1 MSLREGGRAPGA
13 ETRGSL
19 RVLVL
24 AGAGMLLAVGSAHA
38 QAKFPPDSLKNVQAL
53 PEGTTVKQVVETMR
67 GFTRALGV
75 RCTHCHVGT
84 EGQPLETM
92 DFAADS
98 KPSKKTARQMI
109 RMLQAINGE
118 HLARLAE
125 RADPNVTVS
134 CATCHRG
141 ITRPRSLIDELL
153 LAYRKEGATAA
164 AARFRE
170 LRERYYGDDAYDF
183 GDVALTEVANTLQ
196 EGGDMPG
203 ALMLLELNVELLP
216 NSWFGLWQLAELR
229 ADAGQTQAAIAALER
244 AVALKPRPDLVE
256 RLEVLRRKAAKPAP
270 PEAPKP

>member
-1 MSLREGGRAPGA
+1 MSRREGGRA
-13 ETRGSL
+13 
-19 RVLVL
+19 RVLVC
-24 AGAGMLLAVGSAHA
+24 AGVGLLIAAASAHA
-38 QAKFPPDSLKNVQAL
+38 QGKFPPESLKNVQAM

-92 DFAADS
+92 DFAADT
-98 KPSKKTARQMI
+98 KPTKKTARQMI

-125 RADPNVTVS
+125 RADPKVTVS

-153 LAYRKEGATAA
+153 LAYREGGATAA

-170 LRERYYGDDAYDF
+170 LRARYYGADAYDF
-183 GDVALTEVANTLQ
+183 GDVALTEVANTAQ
-196 EGGDMPG
+196 EAGDVPG
-203 ALMLLELNVELLP
+203 ALTLLELNVELLP
-216 NSWFGLWQLAELR
+216 QSWFGLWMLAEMR
-229 ADAGQTQAAIAALER
+229 EEAGQTERAIAALER
-244 AVALKPRPDLVE
+244 AVALKPRRDLLE
-256 RLEVLRRKAAKPAP
+256 RLEALRRKAAGPLAP
-270 PEAPKP
+270 ENPNP

>member
-1 MSLREGGRAPGA
+1 MSLHPAGRA
-13 ETRGSL
+13 
-19 RVLVL
+19 RVLAL
-24 AGAGMLLAVGSAHA
+24 ACAGLLSEAASVNA
-38 QAKFPPDSLKNVQAL
+38 QGKFPPESLKNLQAM
-53 PEGTTVKQVVETMR
+53 PEGTTVKQLVETMR

-92 DFAADS
+92 DFVADTKS
-98 KPSKKTARQMI
+98 AKKTARQMI

-153 LAYRKEGATAA
+153 LAYRKGGATAA

-183 GDVALTEVANTLQ
+183 GDVALTEVANVAQ
-196 EGGDMPG
+196 EGGDLPG
-203 ALMLLELNVELLP
+203 ALLLLELNVELLP
-216 NSWFGLWQLAELR
+216 QSWFGYWMLAEMR
-229 ADAGQTQAAIAALER
+229 DEAGQTGAAITALER

-256 RLEVLRRKAAKPAP
+256 RLSALRSKAAAP
-270 PEAPKP
+270 GAPDKPKP

>member
-1 MSLREGGRAPGA
+1 
-13 ETRGSL
+13 
-19 RVLVL
+19 LVS
-24 AGAGMLLAVGSAHA
+24 AGAGLLIAAASVHA
-38 QAKFPPDSLKNVQAL
+38 QGKFPPDSLRNVQAM
-53 PEGTTVKQVVETMR
+53 PEGTTVKQLVEAMR

-98 KPSKKTARQMI
+98 KASKRTARQMI

-125 RADPNVTVS
+125 RAEPNVTVA

-153 LAYRKEGATAA
+153 LAYRKGGATAT

-183 GDVALTEVANTLQ
+183 GDVALTEVANTVRA
-196 EGGDMPG
+196 GGDMPG

-216 NSWFGLWQLAELR
+216 QSWFGLWMLAEMR
-229 ADAGQTQAAIAALER
+229 EEAGQTERAIAALER

-256 RLEVLRRKAAKPAP
+256 RLEALRRKATTPDKQRP
-270 PEAPKP
+270 

>member
-1 MSLREGGRAPGA
+1 MSLRESRRA
-13 ETRGSL
+13 RI
-19 RVLVL
+19 LVSAAAAL
-24 AGAGMLLAVGSAHA
+24 LLATASAHA
-38 QAKFPPDSLKNVQAL
+38 QGKFPPESLKNLQAM
-53 PEGTTVKQVVETMR
+53 PEGTTVQQLVEAMR

-75 RCTHCHVGT
+75 RCTHCHVGS

-92 DFAADS
+92 DFAADT
-98 KPSKKTARQMI
+98 KAAKTTARQMI
-109 RMLQAINGE
+109 RMVQAINGQ

-153 LAYRKEGATAA
+153 LAYRKGGATAA

-183 GDVALTEVANTLQ
+183 GDVALTEVANVAQ
-196 EGGDMPG
+196 EGGDLPG
-203 ALMLLELNVELLP
+203 ALLLLELNVELLP
-216 NSWFGLWQLAELR
+216 QSWFGYWMLAEMR
-229 ADAGQTQAAIAALER
+229 DEAGQTGAAITALER

-256 RLEVLRRKAAKPAP
+256 RLSALRSKAAAP
-270 PEAPKP
+270 GAPDKPKP